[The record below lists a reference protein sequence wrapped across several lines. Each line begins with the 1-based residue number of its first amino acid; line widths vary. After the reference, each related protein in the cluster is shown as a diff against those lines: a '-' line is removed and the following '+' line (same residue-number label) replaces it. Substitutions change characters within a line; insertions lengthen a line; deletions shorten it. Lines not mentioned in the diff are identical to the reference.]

1 MDDLI
6 SYPHNLLDEVTCYFA
21 FALMQEITYPFFFCP
36 HVCIYRIVHLLL
48 FVVSMMQIQWLGRSQ
63 AIYEKFII

>member
-21 FALMQEITYPFFFCP
+21 FALMQEITYPFFLSPC
-36 HVCIYRIVHLLL
+36 VYISDCA
-48 FVVSMMQIQWLGRSQ
+48 S
-63 AIYEKFII
+63 FIICCINDADPVAWKVSSQI